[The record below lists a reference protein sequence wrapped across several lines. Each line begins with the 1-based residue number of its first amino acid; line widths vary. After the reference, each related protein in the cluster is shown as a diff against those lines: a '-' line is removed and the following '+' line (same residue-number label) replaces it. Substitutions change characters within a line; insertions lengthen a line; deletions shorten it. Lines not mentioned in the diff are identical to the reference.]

1 MSAWYAGSRGFD
13 IHIQQHSFMKIGQE
27 IISTAIPSH
36 PLIQEGQLSGTG
48 ERMCTN
54 YSFKTV
60 RLAQEQCGPD
70 RLTDYAWNDLKSV
83 EGL

>member
-1 MSAWYAGSRGFD
+1 
-13 IHIQQHSFMKIGQE
+13 MKIGQE

-70 RLTDYAWNDLKSV
+70 RLTDHA
-83 EGL
+83 